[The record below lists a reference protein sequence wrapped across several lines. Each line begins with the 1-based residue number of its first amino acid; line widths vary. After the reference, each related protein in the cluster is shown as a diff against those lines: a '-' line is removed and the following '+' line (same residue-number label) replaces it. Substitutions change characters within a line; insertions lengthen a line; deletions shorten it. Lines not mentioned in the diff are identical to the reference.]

1 MNEYEP
7 LSKAKKNLRIS
18 WYRCPIEKDILRNLT
33 LKNDWQGFIQAGGHF
48 ILFLL
53 TGLITYYFWS
63 LGIWYAFII
72 ALFFHG
78 TVSSFF
84 TGVAPHELGHGT
96 VFRTRAYNKGFLYL
110 FSLISWWDP
119 YDYAVSHTYHHRY
132 TMYPVADR
140 ENLLPLKPSLE
151 LGLILQLFTLNLFSK
166 SGRIFGKGGLF
177 STIYLT
183 YLGALGKTSSSEI
196 PSQEWLQSLHED
208 QPSEHVKSIRW
219 SRFLL
224 LFHGVILLISI
235 TSGQWALSLIVSV
248 APFTANWAAYFVG
261 LTQHCGL
268 KNNDPDFRKNTR
280 TIYLNPFL
288 SFLYWHMN
296 WHIEHH
302 MFAGV
307 PCYNL
312 KKLHRCVADDM
323 PNPKTL
329 FGAWKEMREVWRKQQ
344 NDSEYQFD
352 TPVPSS
358 IKTNYKAS
366 VDPLESSIGDL
377 APISLASIYV
387 ISSPVSNS
395 H

>member
-7 LSKAKKNLRIS
+7 LSKAKKNLRIN

-33 LKNDWQGFIQAGGHF
+33 LKNDWQGFLQAGGHF

-53 TGLITYYFWS
+53 TGLITFYFWNI
-63 LGIWYAFII
+63 GNWYAFII
-72 ALFFHG
+72 AIFCHG

-84 TGVAPHELGHGT
+84 IGVAPHELGHGT
-96 VFRTRAYNKGFLYL
+96 VFRTRAYNKGFLFL

-140 ENLLPLKPSLE
+140 ENLLPLKPSLD

-166 SGRIFGKGGLF
+166 PGRIFGKGGLL
-177 STIYLT
+177 SSIYLT
-183 YLGALGKTSSSEI
+183 YLGALGKTSSPEI
-196 PSQEWLQSLHED
+196 PSQEWLQSIHKD
-208 QPSEHVKSIRW
+208 QPSEHSKSIRW
-219 SRFLL
+219 SRVLL
-224 LFHGVILLISI
+224 LFHGTVLIISI
-235 TSGQWALSLIVSV
+235 TSGQWVLSLIVSV
-248 APFTANWAAYFVG
+248 APFIANWASYFVG

-268 KNNDPDFRKNTR
+268 KDNDPDFRKNTR

-312 KKLHRCVADDM
+312 KKLHSCVADDM
-323 PNPKTL
+323 PNPRTL
-329 FGAWKEMREVWRKQQ
+329 IGAWKEMRAIWRKQQ
-344 NDSEYQFD
+344 NDPGYQFD
-352 TPVPSS
+352 TPVPSYINKNFKDS
-358 IKTNYKAS
+358 EN
-366 VDPLESSIGDL
+366 PLESSIGDL
-377 APISLASIYV
+377 APKSLV
-387 ISSPVSNS
+387 
-395 H
+395 